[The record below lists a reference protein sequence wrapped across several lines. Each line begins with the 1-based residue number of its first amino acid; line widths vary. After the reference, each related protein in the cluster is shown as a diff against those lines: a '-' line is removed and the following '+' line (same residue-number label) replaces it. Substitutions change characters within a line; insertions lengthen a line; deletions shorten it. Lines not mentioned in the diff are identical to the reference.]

1 MDIKNESKVNLTVE
15 DLKEAIKDLPDDM
28 PIIIPVI
35 TEEDANLILAF
46 RHVRTIG
53 ILNDLY
59 LSDKDPDKLALCL
72 NASADGVDISTQ
84 IENNKLDVAC
94 EKIIY

>member
-1 MDIKNESKVNLTVE
+1 MDIKNESRVNLTVK

-35 TEEDANLILAF
+35 TEDAKLILAF

-84 IENNKLDVAC
+84 IKNNKLDVAC

>member
-1 MDIKNESKVNLTVE
+1 MDIKNESRVNLTVK

-35 TEEDANLILAF
+35 TEDAKLILAF

>member
-1 MDIKNESKVNLTVE
+1 MDIKNESRVNLTVE

-35 TEEDANLILAF
+35 TEDAKLILGF

-59 LSDKDPDKLALCL
+59 ADDKSPDKLALCL

-84 IENNKLDVAC
+84 IENNKLEVAC

>member
-1 MDIKNESKVNLTVE
+1 MDIKNESRVNLTVE

-59 LSDKDPDKLALCL
+59 ADDKSPDKLALCL

-84 IENNKLDVAC
+84 IENNKLEVTC

>member
-1 MDIKNESKVNLTVE
+1 MDIKNESRVNLTVE

-35 TEEDANLILAF
+35 TEDAKLILAF